1 MEAHCTYTYT
11 YTYTYRIA
19 IAVLLASAAAS
30 AAQTES
36 RADEQEKWLEED
48 VRYIISERER
58 ELFRSLETLDERA
71 RFITAFWA
79 KRDPNRTTP
88 GNELKDEHYRRIDY
102 ANEFLGRE
110 SFVPGW
116 RTDRGRYY
124 IILGEPRTIQR
135 FYGRNA
141 LKEAEL
147 WFFQGEEGRGLPAFF
162 YLLFFKRDEVGDYQ
176 LYHPL
181 IDGPASLLRGTDISR
196 ATDNLAAVNQL
207 EEIDAELAH
216 ASLSLDAGEP
226 PDFLTGRAA
235 IGVDAL
241 LARIEDSP
249 KRAINT
255 DYVDAW
261 TEYGKR
267 VSAEY
272 SFNFV
277 PSRHLF
283 AVMAGPEETPIV
295 HFSVELDPTSF
306 GLETDEDRSMF
317 YTTLDVTVEAT
328 NSDGT
333 LVHSTARSTFIE
345 LTQRQVDEIQTAPVA
360 YQDDFPLVP
369 GRYTISVIVRNRAL
383 KNYTVAEANLE
394 IPELAQIRLRKTPAI
409 VDVIL
414 CHQATISAED
424 IEPDEVRT
432 FQLGRLRL
440 EPATGTIFALGDTV
454 TVFAQVHAPPES
466 PEETTTRFD
475 LVSGD
480 DVLDSDAGAPT
491 GELSTLGLVG
501 GDYQVRVQLVG
512 MDGAVVAEKRVGL
525 TLSPR
530 THVPRPAFVYRRS
543 FNTKTPGLLALVRGD
558 QLWRLSRFEDAQEA
572 FAAAAAAGNPNL
584 PQAQWK
590 LATAYLRGGDAESA
604 MTLLES
610 LEETLPDQFEVVA
623 GLGLAFYLKGD
634 YEKTVGYLER
644 AAAIRPPDTSV
655 LNALGDSHQRLGDE
669 EKAKR
674 YFERSLELD
683 PTQNAVKNRLT
694 RMERSP

>member
-1 MEAHCTYTYT
+1 MSR
-11 YTYTYRIA
+11 YRIA
-19 IAVLLASAAAS
+19 LALLLASAAAS
-30 AAQTES
+30 AAQTETL
-36 RADEQEKWLEED
+36 ADEQEKWLEED
-48 VRYIISERER
+48 VRYIITERER

-88 GNELKDEHYRRIDY
+88 KNELKDEHYRRIDY

-110 SFVPGW
+110 SFLPGW

-147 WFFQGEEGRGLPAFF
+147 WFFQGQEGRGLPAFF
-162 YLLFFKRDEVGDYQ
+162 YLLFFKRDEVGDYR

-196 ATDNLAAVNQL
+196 ATDDLAAVERL
-207 EEIDAELAH
+207 EEIDTELAH

-226 PDFLTGRAA
+226 PDLLTGRAA

-241 LARIEDSP
+241 IARIEDSP

-255 DYVDAW
+255 DYIDAW

-283 AVMAGPEETPIV
+283 AMMVGPEGTPIV
-295 HFSVELDPTSF
+295 HYSIELDPTSF
-306 GLETDEDRSMF
+306 GLETDEDQSKF

-328 NSDGT
+328 NSDGI

-345 LTQRQVDEIQTAPVA
+345 LTPQQVEEIQTAPVA

-369 GRYTISVIVRNRAL
+369 GTYAISVIARNRAL
-383 KNYTVAEANLE
+383 KNYTVAEADLE
-394 IPELAQIRLRKTPAI
+394 IPELAPLTLTPKMTPAI

-414 CHQATISAED
+414 CHQATVSAED

-432 FQLGRLRL
+432 FQLGRVRL
-440 EPATGTIFALGDTV
+440 EPATGNIFAIGDTV
-454 TVFAQVHAPPES
+454 TVFAQVHAPPDGPDG
-466 PEETTTRFD
+466 PEGPEGTATQFD
-475 LVSGD
+475 LVLGD
-480 DVLDSDAGAPT
+480 DVLASYAGALT
-491 GELSTLGLVG
+491 GKLSTLGLVS

-512 MDGAVVAEKRVGL
+512 SGGAVVAEKRVGL

-530 THVPRPAFVYRRS
+530 THVPRPAFVYRRG
-543 FNTKTPGLLALVRGD
+543 FNTQAPGLLALVRGD
-558 QLWRLSRFEDAQEA
+558 QLWRLSRFEAAQEA
-572 FAAAAAAGNPNL
+572 FEAAVAAGNPNL

-590 LATAYLRGGDAESA
+590 LATAYLRAGDADRA
-604 MTLLES
+604 LALLAP
-610 LEETLPDQFEVVA
+610 LEETFPVQFEVVA
-623 GLGLAFYLKGD
+623 GLGLAHYLKAD
-634 YEKTVGYLER
+634 YEETVDYLER

-683 PTQNAVKNRLT
+683 PAQDAVSKRLA
-694 RMERSP
+694 RMELSR

>member
-1 MEAHCTYTYT
+1 MS
-11 YTYTYRIA
+11 IA
-19 IAVLLASAAAS
+19 LALLLASAT
-30 AAQTES
+30 QTEPV
-36 RADEQEKWLEED
+36 RDVHQKWLEED
-48 VRYIISERER
+48 VRYIITERER
-58 ELFRSLETLDERA
+58 ELFLSLETRDERA
-71 RFITAFWA
+71 RFVTAFWA
-79 KRDPNRTTP
+79 KRDPSRTTP
-88 GNELKDEHYRRIDY
+88 ENELKDEHYRRIDY
-102 ANEFLGRE
+102 TNEFLGRE
-110 SFVPGW
+110 SFLPGW

-135 FYGRNA
+135 FYGNNA

-147 WFFQGEEGRGLPAFF
+147 WFYQGQEGRGLPAFF

-181 IDGPASLLRGTDISR
+181 MDGPASLLRGTDISR
-196 ATDNLAAVNQL
+196 ATDNLVAVGKL

-249 KRAINT
+249 QRAINT
-255 DYVDAW
+255 DYIDAW
-261 TEYGKR
+261 MKFGKR

-277 PSRHLF
+277 PNRHLF
-283 AVMAGPEETPIV
+283 AIMAGMVGPEATPIV
-295 HFSVELDPTSF
+295 HYSIELDPTSF
-306 GLETDEDRSMF
+306 GLETDEDQSKF

-345 LTQRQVDEIQTAPVA
+345 LTPRQVDEIRTAPVA

-369 GRYTISVIVRNRAL
+369 GTYTISVIVRNRAL
-383 KNYTVAEANLE
+383 KNYTVAEVDIE
-394 IPELAQIRLRKTPAI
+394 IAEYLPTTPAI

-414 CHQATISAED
+414 CYQATVVAEV

-432 FQLGRLRL
+432 FQLGGVRL
-440 EPATGTIFALGDTV
+440 EPATGNIFAIGDTV
-454 TVFAQVHAPPES
+454 TVFTQAHAAPDGA
-466 PEETTTRFD
+466 TTRFD

-480 DVLDSDAGAPT
+480 EVFDSDAGART
-491 GELSTLGLVG
+491 GELSTLGLVS
-501 GDYQVRVQLVG
+501 GDYEVRVQLVST
-512 MDGAVVAEKRVGL
+512 DGAVVAEKRVEL

-530 THVPRPAFVYRRS
+530 THVPRPAFVYRRG
-543 FNTKTPGLLALVRGD
+543 FNTKAPGLLALVRGD
-558 QLWRLSRFEDAQEA
+558 QLWRLSRFEDAQQAFEA
-572 FAAAAAAGNPNL
+572 SVAAGNPNL

-590 LATAYLRGGDAESA
+590 LATAYLRAGEAERA
-604 MTLLES
+604 MTRLAP
-610 LEETLPDQFEVVA
+610 LEERFPEQFEVVA
-623 GLGLAFYLKGD
+623 GLGLGFYLEKN
-634 YEKTVGYLER
+634 YEKTVSYLER
-644 AAAIRPPDTSV
+644 AAAIRPPDTSI

-669 EKAKR
+669 DKAR
-674 YFERSLELD
+674 HYFERSLELD
-683 PTQNAVKNRLT
+683 PAQDAVSKRLA
-694 RMERSP
+694 RMEISR

>member
-1 MEAHCTYTYT
+1 MS
-11 YTYTYRIA
+11 TYRIGLA
-19 IAVLLASAAAS
+19 LLLVSAAAS
-30 AAQTES
+30 ATQTES
-36 RADEQEKWLEED
+36 LADEQEKWLEED
-48 VRYIISERER
+48 VRYIITERER
-58 ELFRSLETLDERA
+58 ELFLSLETLDERA

-88 GNELKDEHYRRIDY
+88 GNELKDEHYRRVAY

-110 SFVPGW
+110 SFLPGW

-135 FYGRNA
+135 FYGGNA

-147 WFFQGEEGRGLPAFF
+147 WFYQGQEGRGLPAFF
-162 YLLFFKRDEVGDYQ
+162 YLLFFKRDEVGDYR

-181 IDGPASLLRGTDISR
+181 MDGPASLLRGTDISA
-196 ATDNLAAVNQL
+196 ATENLVALSVARL
-207 EEIDAELAH
+207 EEIDSELAH

-226 PDFLTGRAA
+226 PDFLSGRAA

-255 DYVDAW
+255 DYIDAW

-283 AVMAGPEETPIV
+283 ALMVGPEATPIV
-295 HFSVELDPTSF
+295 HYSIELDPTSF
-306 GLETDEDRSMF
+306 GLETDEDQSKF

-328 NSDGT
+328 DSDGT

-345 LTQRQVDEIQTAPVA
+345 LTPQQVEEIQTAPVA

-369 GRYTISVIVRNRAL
+369 GTYTISVIARNRAL
-383 KNYTVAEANLE
+383 KNYTVAETDLE
-394 IPELAQIRLRKTPAI
+394 IPELAPVTPAI

-414 CHQATISAED
+414 CHQSTVSAED

-432 FQLGRLRL
+432 FQLGGVRL
-440 EPATGTIFALGDTV
+440 EPATGSIFAIGDTV
-454 TVFAQVHAPPES
+454 TVFAQVHAPPDG
-466 PEETTTRFD
+466 PEGTTMRFD

-480 DVLDSDAGAPT
+480 DVLDSDAGVPT
-491 GELSTLGLVG
+491 GALSTLGLVG
-501 GDYQVRVQLVG
+501 GNYQVRVQLVG
-512 MDGAVVAEKRVGL
+512 TDGAVVAEKRVGL

-530 THVPRPAFVYRRS
+530 THVPRPAFVYRRG
-543 FNTKTPGLLALVRGD
+543 FNTKAPGLLALVRGD

-572 FAAAAAAGNPNL
+572 FEAAVAAGNPNL

-590 LATAYLRGGDAESA
+590 LATAYLRAGDADRA
-604 MTLLES
+604 LALLAP
-610 LEETLPDQFEVVA
+610 LEQTFPVQFEVVA

-644 AAAIRPPDTSV
+644 AGAIRPPDTSV

-683 PTQNAVKNRLT
+683 PAQDAVSKRLA
-694 RMERSP
+694 RMGSSR

>member
-1 MEAHCTYTYT
+1 MS
-11 YTYTYRIA
+11 RIIFA
-19 IAVLLASAAAS
+19 LLLVSATQS
-30 AAQTES
+30 EPVRDTHQ
-36 RADEQEKWLEED
+36 KWLEED
-48 VRYIISERER
+48 VRYIITERER
-58 ELFRSLETLDERA
+58 ELFLSLETRDERA

-88 GNELKDEHYRRIDY
+88 ENEFRDEHYRRIDY
-102 ANEFLGRE
+102 TNEFLGRE
-110 SFVPGW
+110 SFLPGW

-124 IILGEPRTIQR
+124 IILGEPRAIQR
-135 FYGRNA
+135 FYGNNA

-147 WFFQGEEGRGLPAFF
+147 WFFQGQEGRGLPAFF
-162 YLLFFKRDEVGDYQ
+162 YLLFFKRDEVGDFR

-181 IDGPASLLRGTDISR
+181 LDGPASLLRGTDISA
-196 ATDNLAAVNQL
+196 ATDNLVAVARL
-207 EEIDAELAH
+207 EEIDSELAQ

-255 DYVDAW
+255 DYIDAW

-283 AVMAGPEETPIV
+283 AVMEGPEETPIV
-295 HFSVELDPTSF
+295 HYSIELDPTSF
-306 GLETDEDRSMF
+306 GLETDEHQSKF

-328 NSDGT
+328 HSDGT

-345 LTQRQVDEIQTAPVA
+345 LTAHQVAEIQTAPVA

-369 GRYTISVIVRNRAL
+369 GSYTISVIARNRAL
-383 KNYTVAEANLE
+383 KNYTVAEADLE
-394 IPELAQIRLRKTPAI
+394 IPEYVPTKPAI

-414 CHQATISAED
+414 CHDATVSAEGV
-424 IEPDEVRT
+424 ENEVRT
-432 FQLGRLRL
+432 FQLGGVRL
-440 EPATGTIFALGDTV
+440 EPATGNIFAIGDTV
-454 TVFAQVHAPPES
+454 TVFAQAHAAPDGPDG
-466 PEETTTRFD
+466 TRTQFD

-480 DVLDSDAGAPT
+480 DVLDSDTGAPT
-491 GELSTLGLVG
+491 GELSTLGLVS

-512 MDGAVVAEKRVGL
+512 TNGAVVAEKRVGL

-530 THVPRPAFVYRRS
+530 THVPRPAFVYRRG
-543 FNTKTPGLLALVRGD
+543 FNTKAPGLLALVRGD

-572 FAAAAAAGNPNL
+572 FEAAVAAGNPNL
-584 PQAQWK
+584 PQAHWK
-590 LATAYLRGGDAESA
+590 LATAYLRTGEAERA
-604 MTLLES
+604 MTLLAP
-610 LEETLPDQFEVVA
+610 LEEHFPDQFEVVA
-623 GLGLAFYLKGD
+623 GLGLGFYLEGN

-644 AAAIRPPDTSV
+644 ATRIRSPDTSI

-669 EKAKR
+669 EKAR
-674 YFERSLELD
+674 HYFERSLELD
-683 PTQNAVKNRLT
+683 PTQDAVSKRLA
-694 RMERSP
+694 RMETSR